1 MATPSSPAV
10 RTVHVRIEGRV
21 QAVGF
26 RAWVEEAAG
35 GLGLD
40 GWVRN
45 RRDGAVEAVFGGDPD
60 AVGEMLRRCER
71 GPPAARVSRVEV
83 LAEGLAVDPGFR
95 VERTV

>member
-1 MATPSSPAV
+1 MSRQPNAPV

-26 RAWVEEAAG
+26 RAWVEAEAVAI
-35 GLGLD
+35 GLD

-45 RRDGAVEAVFGGDPD
+45 RRDATVEAVFGGDPD

-71 GPPAARVSRVEV
+71 GPPAAQVSRVQV
-83 LAEGLAVDPGFR
+83 IAEGLAVAPGFR
-95 VERTV
+95 VERSV